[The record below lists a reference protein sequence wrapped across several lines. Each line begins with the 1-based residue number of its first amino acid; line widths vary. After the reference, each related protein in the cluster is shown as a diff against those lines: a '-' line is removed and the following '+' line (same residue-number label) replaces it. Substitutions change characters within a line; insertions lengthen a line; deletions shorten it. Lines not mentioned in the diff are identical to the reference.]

1 MESSSLAT
9 KADGKSQKRVDGD
22 NLLYRLLTDL
32 IKQGGPSGQWLIDHI
47 VADCSV
53 WWDPQVYGKCP
64 VLLPWAVRDPKCR
77 GNKTKGIPD
86 EWGAPNRD
94 GYFRDDNS
102 LVKSL
107 VKSLQVRGPNN
118 GYMTGRKLGKGWVAA
133 HIWRVNDGE
142 ILASR
147 DPRLYT
153 FVPNLVWLPRQ
164 IAKLSD
170 IEGGPVQAA
179 LKSLSFSLYRDAP
192 VNNNRREIAE
202 QSWEYLTAPKSVSTI
217 ERESLSFFTNP
228 DVTVGTRTSRTIDVV
243 AALEAAA
250 QGDVAKNKAV
260 STRYSDGLASIE
272 PSARQNLI
280 WELKRHI

>member
-1 MESSSLAT
+1 LTVKLSRSPSR
-9 KADGKSQKRVDGD
+9 RVDGD

-32 IKQGGPSGQWLIDHI
+32 IKQGGANGQWLIDHI

-53 WWDPQVYGKCP
+53 WWDPQVYAECP

-77 GNKTKGIPD
+77 GNKKKGLPD
-86 EWGAPNRD
+86 EWGAPNTD

-102 LVKSL
+102 LVKAL
-107 VKSLQVRGPNN
+107 VKSLQVRGPST
-118 GYMTGRKLGKGWVAA
+118 GYMTGSRLGKGWVAA
-133 HIWRVNDGE
+133 HIWRENDGE
-142 ILASR
+142 SLASR

-179 LKSLSFSLYRDAP
+179 LKSISFLLYRDAP
-192 VNNNRREIAE
+192 VARSRREIAE
-202 QSWEYLTAPKSVSTI
+202 QSWKYLPTPTSVSTI
-217 ERESLSFFTNP
+217 EKDALSFFTSP
-228 DVTVGTRTSRTIDVV
+228 DVTIGTRIDRTNDVV

-250 QGDVAKNKAV
+250 KGEMAQDKAV
-260 STRYSDGLASIE
+260 STRYSNGLASME
-272 PSARQNLI
+272 PGTRQKLI